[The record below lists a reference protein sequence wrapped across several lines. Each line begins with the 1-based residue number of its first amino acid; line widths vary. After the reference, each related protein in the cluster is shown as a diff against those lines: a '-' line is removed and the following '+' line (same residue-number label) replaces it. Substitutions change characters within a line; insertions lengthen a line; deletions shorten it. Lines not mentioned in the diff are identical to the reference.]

1 MPMKYMLKNLCMAAA
16 AAAILFMTPET
27 AHSIPA
33 RKGTFALQQ
42 PDGTSFMANLKGDEY
57 MRILTTAG
65 GNSIRQAEDGY
76 YYYSY
81 YDSEGNHIAT
91 EWKVGDSSA
100 PADVLAR
107 SMSIPYELLRQ
118 KAGERRRTTDEIE
131 AARPNL
137 MRRLSARR
145 LPGTKTSGATE
156 RKHGI
161 VILAEFSDEAFTFTR
176 NDFVNMLTQEGYSYN
191 GASGSA
197 SDYFND
203 QFNGIYEFSFDVSEI
218 VTLTHTYSYYGAND
232 SDDQDSRPAEMVKEA
247 CELADAEIDFSLYDD
262 DGDGEVDNV
271 FVFFAG
277 GDEAEGAGANRI
289 WSHAWYVRDGAGLR
303 VTLDG
308 KVINRYACSSELSL
322 QPDYRTYDM
331 AGIGT
336 FCHEFSHT
344 LGLMDYYDT
353 DYEGSGGEAKG
364 MWTSTALMDGG
375 NYNDNGNTPPN
386 YNAVDR
392 ETTGIA
398 DIETITEEGT
408 YTLEPIHESGK
419 CYRIDSDT
427 EDEYFLLECRS
438 NEGWDAHIGGSGLL
452 IYHIDKSQNSA
463 GWSETY
469 GKTFKAAERWTYNEI
484 NCRPSHQCG
493 YIVAARPNAVDVSQ
507 VFWPNGDY
515 NSFTPASDP
524 AFTFWSGE
532 NSGMAITGI
541 TKNGDNIT
549 FTISAVT
556 GVPPTATVDS
566 QEIYQD
572 AAIISWSAILTDA
585 DEISYATLQRN
596 GTEVQSAEVQP
607 YETGKYCVTF
617 EELSPSTAYTAEI
630 YFKEGEI
637 DGKKTEI
644 KFTTSAA
651 RKMNYPFIYLKYV
664 EKNSD
669 GTFPAGTGFP
679 LRLFN
684 AMDAEGIVWKYDGEE
699 ISTGLNGYFTPERS
713 GTMTAEIIYSDGSKD
728 MVSKEIEL
736 K

>member
-1 MPMKYMLKNLCMAAA
+1 MKSSCGRSDK
-16 AAAILFMTPET
+16 T
-27 AHSIPA
+27 ASGVSLP
-33 RKGTFALQQ
+33 
-42 PDGTSFMANLKGDEY
+42 
-57 MRILTTAG
+57 
-65 GNSIRQAEDGY
+65 
-76 YYYSY
+76 
-81 YDSEGNHIAT
+81 
-91 EWKVGDSSA
+91 
-100 PADVLAR
+100 
-107 SMSIPYELLRQ
+107 
-118 KAGERRRTTDEIE
+118 IE
-131 AARPNL
+131 A
-137 MRRLSARR
+137 
-145 LPGTKTSGATE
+145 T
-156 RKHGI
+156 
-161 VILAEFSDEAFTFTR
+161 
-176 NDFVNMLTQEGYSYN
+176 
-191 GASGSA
+191 GSA
-197 SDYFND
+197 LDYFNY
-203 QFNGIYEFSFDVSEI
+203 QFGGAWEFTFDVSDI
-218 VTLTHTYSYYGAND
+218 VTLSHNRAYYGGND
-232 SDDQDSRPAEMVKEA
+232 KDGNDMRPAQMVKDA
-247 CELADAEIDFSLYDD
+247 CGLADSMIDFSAYDD
-262 DGDGEVDNV
+262 DGDGEADNV

-277 GDEAEGAGANRI
+277 GDEAEGAGDDCI
-289 WSHAWYVRDGAGLR
+289 WSHAWYVKDGAGIDL
-303 VTLDG
+303 TLDG
-308 KVINRYACSSELSL
+308 VRINRYACTAELTRMMTG
-322 QPDYRTYDM
+322 DYTI

-336 FCHEFSHT
+336 FCHEYSHT
-344 LGLMDYYDT
+344 FGLPDFYDT
-353 DYEGSGGEAKG
+353 DYEGSGTMIAAGLWG
-364 MWTSTALMDGG
+364 STSLMDSG
-375 NYNDNGNTPPN
+375 NQNNGGNTPPN
-386 YNAVDR
+386 YNAIER
-392 ETTGIA
+392 EILELSEPELLSAGN
-398 DIETITEEGT
+398 
-408 YTLEPIHESGK
+408 YTLSPVSESSR
-419 CYRIDSDT
+419 YLRIDSGT
-427 EDEYFLLECRS
+427 ENEYYLIECRS
-438 NEGWDAHIGGSGLL
+438 DEGWDAHIGGSGLL

-728 MVSKEIEL
+728 IVSKEIEL